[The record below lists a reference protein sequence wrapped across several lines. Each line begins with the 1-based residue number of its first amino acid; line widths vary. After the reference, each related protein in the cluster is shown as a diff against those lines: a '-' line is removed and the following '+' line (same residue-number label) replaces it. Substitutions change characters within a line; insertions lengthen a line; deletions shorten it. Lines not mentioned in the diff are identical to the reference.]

1 VSSTP
6 LNLAP
11 LREMAANG
19 FNVAVLALLE
29 HRAMQRAITERELA
43 GYTAH
48 PGDEVRRHA
57 TEVLPK
63 DALLFQAYSDTQ
75 ASLRRQPVQDL
86 EDVGRSLSL
95 CALHLERAAARTLA
109 TTKDLPLAAK
119 VEPHRVMAQ
128 RYAELLEATRT
139 LEASGVV
146 TVTGL
151 QDRLASLSARPGG
164 PLEEFYDAATEL
176 CAQRQGNAADRPR
189 MRMAA

>member
-63 DALLFQAYSDTQ
+63 DSDTQ